1 MSRLTDQ
8 CNAFAELTRFA
19 DRGFYEDWWNATD
32 FGEFSRKWNKPVH
45 KCAVSSLVRLTPP
58 SFLLRHV
65 YASTLSSKSY
75 KVSKSQAMFV
85 TFLLSACVHE
95 LVMVVV
101 TKKVHMCVR
110 RLGMLVA
117 DSPRFLFMCQMAQL
131 PLVALSKHKFFKQ
144 HPAIGNVRPGSP
156 PVHSR

>member
-1 MSRLTDQ
+1 MSRLTEQ

-19 DRGFYEDWWNATD
+19 DRGFYDDWWNATD
-32 FGEFSRKWNKPVH
+32 FSEFSRKWNKPVH
-45 KCAVSSLVRLTPP
+45 KCAVSSRGQPDAT

-65 YASTLSSKSY
+65 YASTLSSTSY

-101 TKKVHMCVR
+101 TKKVRMYV
-110 RLGMLVA
+110 
-117 DSPRFLFMCQMAQL
+117 
-131 PLVALSKHKFFKQ
+131 
-144 HPAIGNVRPGSP
+144 
-156 PVHSR
+156 